1 VYGGRVTTTAEI
13 ARALHDRVCMS
24 GCEGGAADD
33 HARRTQTVPAREL
46 RASRDPAQLLH
57 DRECLLHLDSSKH
70 CRDRERHAESWVAVV
85 REIGV
90 PV

>member
-1 VYGGRVTTTAEI
+1 MTTTAEI
-13 ARALHDRVCMS
+13 ARTLHDRVCMS
-24 GCEGGAADD
+24 GCEGADAAD

-70 CRDRERHAESWVAVV
+70 CPDRERHAERWAEVARV
-85 REIGV
+85 IGV
-90 PV
+90 A

>member
-1 VYGGRVTTTAEI
+1 
-13 ARALHDRVCMS
+13 MS
-24 GCEGGAADD
+24 GCEDADADD

-70 CRDRERHAESWVAVV
+70 CRDRESHAEQWTGVA
-85 REIGV
+85 RRIGV
-90 PV
+90 A